1 MWTSGTGS
9 LKKTSRV
16 QVHDTWQCL
25 IALIA
30 SSKVGAR
37 QISRLIRLEIRGDPC
52 CSIELPF
59 SEPRYESSV
68 NTTVGFTAWKIDR
81 EPFIH

>member
-37 QISRLIRLEIRGDPC
+37 QISRLIRLEICGDPC

-59 SEPRYESSV
+59 SEPPEVVTRVCKYPRPRVEVSQP
-68 NTTVGFTAWKIDR
+68 GR
-81 EPFIH
+81 